1 MGSDVSNMAGRTIYQ
16 RISMR
21 RKIVCGLACFSLIL
35 FSIFDLMVGPA
46 WLTFAEVI
54 QGLKLGPSGNSVNT
68 AIVWTVRL
76 PMTVTCICVGASLGL
91 AGAQIQTILR
101 NPLSSPYTLGISAS
115 AGFGA
120 ALAIT
125 TGFTIGGL
133 SWLSIP
139 VLSFIMAMLASSVIY
154 FIGRIR
160 GMSSNTM
167 ILAGIVLHFF
177 FQAMLSLMQYKSTAE
192 VAQQILHWTFGSLT
206 KSTWVGV
213 GVSCSILLFAII
225 ATAKHVW
232 QLTALSAGEERARS
246 LGINTEALRFRIFT
260 ISALLTTGAVAF
272 IGSVAFVGLVAP
284 HCARMLVGEDQRYL
298 LPTATI
304 FGSTL
309 MLISSTIAKLCIP
322 GAIVPIGIVTSLVG
336 VPFLFYL
343 LLKRGGAEV

>member
-1 MGSDVSNMAGRTIYQ
+1 MDIASSGRVIYK

-21 RKIVCGLACFSLIL
+21 RKMVCLLACLSLIL
-35 FSIFDLMVGPA
+35 FAIFDLMVGPA
-46 WLTFAEVI
+46 WLT
-54 QGLKLGPSGNSVNT
+54 LKDVLIALKFGPSAGSVNT

-76 PMTVTCICVGASLGL
+76 PMTITCICVGASLGL
-91 AGAQIQTILR
+91 AGAQIQTILK

-125 TGFTIGGL
+125 TGFAAGGL
-133 SWLSIP
+133 SWLCIP
-139 VLSFIMAMLASSVIY
+139 ALSFVMAMLASSIIY

-213 GVSCSILLFAII
+213 SVSSGILIIAII
-225 ATAKHVW
+225 VSVKYAW
-232 QLTALSAGEERARS
+232 QLTTLSAGEERARS
-246 LGINTEALRFRIFT
+246 LGVNTELLRFRIFT

-298 LPTATI
+298 LPAATI

-309 MLISSTIAKLCIP
+309 MLASSTAAKLCIP

-343 LLKRGGAEV
+343 LLKRGGTEV